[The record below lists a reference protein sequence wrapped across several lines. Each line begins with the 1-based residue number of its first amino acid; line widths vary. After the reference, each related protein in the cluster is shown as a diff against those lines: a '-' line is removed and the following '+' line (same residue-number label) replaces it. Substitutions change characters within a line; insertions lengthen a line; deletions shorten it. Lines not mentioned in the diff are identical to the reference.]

1 MSAPRPAVLV
11 TGASGGIGADLAR
24 IFAHHGH
31 DLVLVARSA
40 EKLKALADEI
50 ESTGRSRPLVVPC
63 DLTAVGAV
71 DALAARLE
79 AEGVVVE
86 ILVNNAGYGLLG
98 DVADLDPVAQMG
110 IIDLNIRALV
120 ALCLRF
126 LPELRA
132 RRGKILNVAS
142 VVAFFP
148 GPGMAIYYASKA
160 FTLSFGQALGQ
171 ELRGFGVGVT
181 TLCPGVTLTG
191 FQARAGFTS
200 DIAIMRF
207 GAATS
212 ASVAASGYAGLIA
225 GRRTVIPGFSNKL
238 LCRIVPLL
246 PRAILLPMIASM
258 QKRKTGKT

>member
-1 MSAPRPAVLV
+1 MTAPRPVVLV

-24 IFAHHGH
+24 IFAGHGH
-31 DLVLVARSA
+31 DLALVARGK
-40 EKLKALADEI
+40 EQLQALADEI
-50 ESTGRSRPLVVPC
+50 EATGRPRPLILPC

-71 DALAARLE
+71 ATLAAQLD
-79 AEGVVVE
+79 AAGVVPE

-98 DVADLDPVAQMG
+98 DVVELDPAAQMG

-160 FTLSFGQALGQ
+160 FILAFSQGLGQ
-171 ELRGFGVGVT
+171 ELRPFGAVVT

-191 FQARAGFTS
+191 FQARAGFTA
-200 DIAIMRF
+200 DVGIMRF

-212 ASVAASGYAGLIA
+212 ASVAASGYAGLMA
-225 GRRTVIPGFSNKL
+225 GRRVVIPGLGNKL
-238 LCRIVPLL
+238 LCHIAPLI
-246 PRAILLPMIASM
+246 PRAILLPMVASM
-258 QKRKTGKT
+258 QKRKAGKA